1 MTPHTHKH
9 YGADAVVRGAA
20 PKPSSDMNITPM
32 IDVLLVLLVIF
43 MAALPLSQ
51 KGLDVDLPQA
61 TQPRADARPPASIV
75 LEYTADRRISINK
88 QAVVLRDLE
97 RTLRSIY
104 DQRRDKTM
112 FIIGDGTLRYG
123 EIVGVLDAAR
133 GAGVARVGIVTEKM
147 RKGLS

>member
-1 MTPHTHKH
+1 
-9 YGADAVVRGAA
+9 
-20 PKPSSDMNITPM
+20 
-32 IDVLLVLLVIF
+32 

-61 TQPRADARPPASIV
+61 TRPRADARPPASIV

-123 EIVGVLDAAR
+123 EIVGVLDAPGAR
-133 GAGVARVGIVTEKM
+133 ASRGSA
-147 RKGLS
+147 S

>member
-1 MTPHTHKH
+1 
-9 YGADAVVRGAA
+9 
-20 PKPSSDMNITPM
+20 
-32 IDVLLVLLVIF
+32 

-61 TQPRADARPPASIV
+61 TRPRADARPPASIV

-97 RTLRSIY
+97 RTLR
-104 DQRRDKTM
+104 
-112 FIIGDGTLRYG
+112 YG